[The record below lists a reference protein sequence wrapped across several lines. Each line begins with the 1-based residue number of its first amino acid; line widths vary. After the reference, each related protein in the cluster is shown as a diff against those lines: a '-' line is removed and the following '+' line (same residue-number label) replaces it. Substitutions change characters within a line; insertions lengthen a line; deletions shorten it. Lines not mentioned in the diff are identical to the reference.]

1 MFVFTKKSVYSALGQ
16 TDTFTLKTR
25 TLFFCYIYNVRI
37 YHTLFINTKGEDIM
51 PYYEVHY
58 KLHGAIRVEAE
69 SLEQAIRR
77 VKGEINPKE
86 DVSDED
92 LILGIEG
99 YKPNSPYPSIDYDAI
114 EVVEVKEASE
124 EDM

>member
-1 MFVFTKKSVYSALGQ
+1 
-16 TDTFTLKTR
+16 
-25 TLFFCYIYNVRI
+25 
-37 YHTLFINTKGEDIM
+37 M

-58 KLHGAIRVEAE
+58 KLHGYIRVEAK
-69 SLEQAIRR
+69 SVEQAIRR
-77 VKGEINPKE
+77 VKGETHPKE

-99 YKPNSPYPSIDYDAI
+99 YEPDSPYPSIDYDAI

>member
-1 MFVFTKKSVYSALGQ
+1 
-16 TDTFTLKTR
+16 
-25 TLFFCYIYNVRI
+25 
-37 YHTLFINTKGEDIM
+37 M

-58 KLHGAIRVEAE
+58 KLHGSIRVEAE

-77 VKGEINPKE
+77 VKGETHPKE

-99 YKPNSPYPSIDYDAI
+99 YEPNSPYPSIDYDAI